1 MRIITE
7 RVGYENMTEPNITR
21 EFQHAKETKGTH
33 QYRETGDDTAIGTL
47 YLKKAILKDG
57 APDTITVTVV
67 W

>member
-1 MRIITE
+1 
-7 RVGYENMTEPNITR
+7 MTEPNITR